1 MVTNFITSKYATSK
15 LGKGKSK
22 CKKNNLPTYYLPKNF
37 VTSLLIIKINNNG
50 CNGMPIK

>member
-22 CKKNNLPTYYLPKNF
+22 CKKNNLLTTYLKILLRVYL
-37 VTSLLIIKINNNG
+37 SLK
-50 CNGMPIK
+50 